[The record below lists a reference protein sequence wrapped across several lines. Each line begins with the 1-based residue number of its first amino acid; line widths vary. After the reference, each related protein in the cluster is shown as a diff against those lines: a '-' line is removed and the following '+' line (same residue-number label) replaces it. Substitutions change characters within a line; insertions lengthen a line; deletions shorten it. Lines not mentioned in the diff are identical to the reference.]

1 MIIWCK
7 IYRSIDKPNIIDI
20 ISPAKSSITMD
31 MKNPI
36 IIPIQNEVISE
47 HNLELSI
54 LANLDFSFKQLGSDF
69 DYIAHQ
75 YK

>member
-1 MIIWCK
+1 
-7 IYRSIDKPNIIDI
+7 
-20 ISPAKSSITMD
+20 MD

-54 LANLDFSFKQLGSDF
+54 LANLDFSFKQLGSGF
-69 DYIAHQ
+69 AYIAHQ